1 MSELATR
8 FEPTPLARGLRPFA
22 KALLLSLAAHA
33 ALVAVFW
40 HVVSNPHEPAFPL
53 VRVELAPTPKTE
65 TVVAPPPAAA
75 APSVK
80 PAAPTPT
87 HSVPAHTIARAP
99 APLAAPPPAAAA
111 PQESVATS
119 STSDGVAVVEAA
131 SAANQPQAGT
141 LPLDL
146 RVLDWLA
153 QYRAYPLAA
162 RRAHLEGVVQLRV
175 TLLPDGRLVDA
186 RVAQSSGHS
195 VLDQAALDLLAHA
208 APLPAAF
215 GGTRTE
221 RIELELPIV
230 YRMRSSSST

>member
-40 HVVSNPHEPAFPL
+40 HVVSNPREPVFPL
-53 VRVELAPTPKTE
+53 VRVELAPTPKPA

-75 APSVK
+75 APSAK
-80 PAAPTPT
+80 PAAPTPA
-87 HSVPAHTIARAP
+87 HSAPAHTIARAP
-99 APLAAPPPAAAA
+99 APVAPAPPAAAA
-111 PQESVATS
+111 PQESA
-119 STSDGVAVVEAA
+119 STSPSAEGIAVVDAA
-131 SAANQPQAGT
+131 SAANQAQAGT

-146 RVLDWLA
+146 RVIDWLS
-153 QYRAYPLAA
+153 QYRSYPLAA
-162 RRAHLEGVVQLRV
+162 RRARLEGVVQLHV

-230 YRMRSSSST
+230 YRMRSSST